1 MFRDLMIFIV
11 VLVSMVWTNC
21 FLYAA
26 LKPGDMEWN
35 WWDLPPLLIGGGIGL
50 IAGLLTLIIYVS
62 LLWRAVAAL
71 LRWSERIPARLSYWV
86 RSFLDPEWR
95 AAQAL
100 AKKQQALEN
109 ERLADQARKEKLSE
123 IARRCKA
130 ERLAKTMAETE
141 NETDKGKMS

>member
-26 LKPGDMEWN
+26 LKPGAMEWN
-35 WWDLPPLLIGGGIGL
+35 WWDVPPLLIGGGIGL
-50 IAGLLTLIIYVS
+50 IAGLLTLIIYAS
-62 LLWRAVAAL
+62 LLWRAGAAL
-71 LRWSERIPARLSYWV
+71 LRCAEQIPARLSYWG
-86 RSFLDPEWR
+86 RCLLDPEWR
-95 AAQAL
+95 AAQIL
-100 AKKQQALEN
+100 ARRQQALEN

-130 ERLAKTMAETE
+130 ERLAKQEVSIE
-141 NETDKGKMS
+141 VEIKD